1 MRMTVWRLLT
11 SQMGQHADCRGL
23 LKVQKGGHAHC
34 KALCSVGV
42 WRGLAC
48 LSEVIIAVDSLLPR
62 SGSCRETKNETE
74 KQRYLLTCWNLFQ
87 SFIPIPKVPRVAR
100 TPP

>member
-1 MRMTVWRLLT
+1 MCTMDCKSWVLSLETPVRGQSNYLEQRLMGMTVLRLLT
-11 SQMGQHADCRGL
+11 SQMGQHAGRRGL

-48 LSEVIIAVDSLLPR
+48 LSEVITAV
-62 SGSCRETKNETE
+62 ETLFYQVWLM
-74 KQRYLLTCWNLFQ
+74 QRN
-87 SFIPIPKVPRVAR
+87 
-100 TPP
+100 